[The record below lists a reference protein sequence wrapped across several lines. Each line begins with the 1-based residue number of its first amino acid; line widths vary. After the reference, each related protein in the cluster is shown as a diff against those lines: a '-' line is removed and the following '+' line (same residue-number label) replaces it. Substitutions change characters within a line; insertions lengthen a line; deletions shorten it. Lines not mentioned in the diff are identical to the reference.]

1 MRYKFIFQIISS
13 MILGLLITNLH
24 NEIILYYNYILS
36 FLLVWITN
44 DGMLT
49 AYDLKASEKN
59 IEHLNEIIKDLI
71 LMKNSDCQDIFKK
84 IKDNEKIMNDI
95 KIKITIIHEQLNNF
109 TLLNKKVSRS
119 LDHDMIFNLDL
130 FTPNII
136 KDP

>member
-1 MRYKFIFQIISS
+1 MRYIFIFQIISS

-71 LMKNSDCQDIFKK
+71 LMKNSDCLDIFKK

>member
-1 MRYKFIFQIISS
+1 MRYIFIFQIISS

>member
-1 MRYKFIFQIISS
+1 

-71 LMKNSDCQDIFKK
+71 LMKNSDCLDIFKK

-95 KIKITIIHEQLNNF
+95 KIKITIIQEQLNNF
-109 TLLNKKVSRS
+109 TLSNKKNLRS
-119 LDHDMIFNLDL
+119 LDNDMIFNLDL

>member
-1 MRYKFIFQIISS
+1 MRYKIIFQIISS
-13 MILGLLITNLH
+13 MIFGLLITNLR

-71 LMKNSDCQDIFKK
+71 LMKNSDCLDIFKK

-95 KIKITIIHEQLNNF
+95 KIKITIIQEQL
-109 TLLNKKVSRS
+109 KKFQ
-119 LDHDMIFNLDL
+119 DH
-130 FTPNII
+130 
-136 KDP
+136 

>member
-1 MRYKFIFQIISS
+1 MRYIFIFQIISS

-44 DGMLT
+44 DGILT

-71 LMKNSDCQDIFKK
+71 LMKNSDCLDIFKK

-95 KIKITIIHEQLNNF
+95 KIKITIIQEQLNNF
-109 TLLNKKVSRS
+109 TLSNKKNLRS
-119 LDHDMIFNLDL
+119 LDNDMIFNLDL